1 MRTLVILAMSAWTSF
16 AQQTGGRIGEQGQPL
31 TWREEVSSLE
41 AQLTQLRKTYSESHP
56 SVVALER
63 KLALLRSENSGV
75 ARVVLPARW
84 WKNPETARY
93 VGLTADQ
100 QKRMDD
106 VFQKYR
112 FKLIDLSGALEKEEL
127 TMEPLVGAAPLDQE
141 KITIQID
148 RVAEARADLERANG
162 RMLLE
167 IRKLLSPAQ
176 WAKLNERFSF
186 PLAPQ

>member
-84 WKNPETARY
+84 WKNTETARY

-100 QKRMDD
+100 QKRMD
-106 VFQKYR
+106 
-112 FKLIDLSGALEKEEL
+112 E
-127 TMEPLVGAAPLDQE
+127 
-141 KITIQID
+141 
-148 RVAEARADLERANG
+148 
-162 RMLLE
+162 
-167 IRKLLSPAQ
+167 
-176 WAKLNERFSF
+176 
-186 PLAPQ
+186 